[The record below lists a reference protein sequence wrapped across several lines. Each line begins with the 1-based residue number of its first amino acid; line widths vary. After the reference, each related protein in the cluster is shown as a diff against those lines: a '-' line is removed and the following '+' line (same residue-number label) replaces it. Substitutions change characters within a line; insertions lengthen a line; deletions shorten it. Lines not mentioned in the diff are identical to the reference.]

1 MLSVITSCALNG
13 IDAYPVTVEI
23 DVAPGLPGFTMVGL
37 PDSAVKES
45 RERVFAAL
53 KNSGFTVPSK
63 RITVNLAPGGIRKE
77 GTAFDLALA
86 LGLLMASEQAELPRL
101 PPYLFLGEL
110 SLDGRL
116 RPVRGV
122 LPAAL
127 MAKGM
132 GLPGLVVPWENGSEA
147 SLVPGVPVFP
157 LDSLG
162 EALDFLR
169 NPDTA
174 TRKPSAA
181 TRSRPEADTDF
192 AEVKGQPQAKRA
204 LEVAA
209 AGGHN
214 FLLIGS
220 PGCGKTMLARRMP
233 SILPALTEEEG
244 LETTRIY
251 SVAGLL
257 RPGMGLIT
265 RRPFR
270 SPHHT
275 ISNMALVGGGSPGRP
290 GELSLAHNG
299 LLFLDELPEFRR
311 DAVESLRQPLEEGAI
326 TVSRVARSLT
336 YPARVILG
344 SAMNPCPC
352 GRLGDFHQACRCR
365 NEEIARYR
373 ARISGPLLDR
383 IDIHLEVPSLSYGE
397 ITSTAPAE
405 PSSTVRARVMAARE
419 VQRRRFQASGRHGSA
434 PAPASLV
441 RSNSQMTGAHM
452 QAWCALGGPAQAL
465 LKDAVVT
472 LGLSARAHDRILK
485 VARTVADLDGSE
497 SIEDYHIAEAVHYR
511 TLDRPQEHMPKT

>member
-1 MLSVITSCALNG
+1 MLSVITACALNG

-53 KNSGFTVPSK
+53 KNSGFAVPSR
-63 RITVNLAPGGIRKE
+63 RITVNLAPGAIRKE

-86 LGLLMASEQAELPRL
+86 IGLLLASEQVEIPPF

-127 MAKGM
+127 MAKASD
-132 GLPGLVVPWENGSEA
+132 LPGLIIPQENGSEA
-147 SLVPGVPVFP
+147 ALVPGVPVFP
-157 LDSLG
+157 QGSLG

-169 NPDTA
+169 NRSSTGLMTPA
-174 TRKPSAA
+174 RSAPKPES
-181 TRSRPEADTDF
+181 ELDF
-192 AEVKGQPQAKRA
+192 AEVKGQTQAKRA

-233 SILPALTEEEG
+233 SILPLLTEEEG
-244 LETTRIY
+244 LETTRIF

-311 DAVESLRQPLEEGAI
+311 DAVEALRQPLEEGAI
-326 TVSRVARSLT
+326 TVSRVAKSLT

-344 SAMNPCPC
+344 TAMNPCPC
-352 GRLGDFHQACRCR
+352 GRLGEFHQACRCR
-365 NEEIARYR
+365 SEEIARYR

-397 ITSTAPAE
+397 LSNPAPAE
-405 PSSTVRARVMAARE
+405 ASAEVRVRVVAARE
-419 VQRRRFQASGRHGSA
+419 VQHQRFLGSSGGGNPPSPGA
-434 PAPASLV
+434 GV
-441 RSNSQMTGAHM
+441 RSNAQMNGAQLQVH
-452 QAWCALGGPAQAL
+452 CALGSRAQAL

-485 VARTVADLDGSE
+485 VARTIADLDGCAG
-497 SIEDYHIAEAVHYR
+497 IEDYHIAEAVHYR
-511 TLDRPQEHMPKT
+511 TLDRPQEHMPKA

>member
-13 IDAYPVTVEI
+13 IEAYPVTVEI

-53 KNSGFTVPSK
+53 KNSGFAVPSK
-63 RITVNLAPGGIRKE
+63 RITVNLAPGAIRKE

-86 LGLLMASEQAELPRL
+86 LGLLLASGQVDGPAMAPF
-101 PPYLFLGEL
+101 LFLGEL

-127 MAKGM
+127 MAKASA
-132 GLPGLVVPWENGSEA
+132 LPGLVVPWENGSEA

-157 LDSLG
+157 VASLA

-169 NPDTA
+169 NPESA
-174 TRKPSAA
+174 GRKPAG
-181 TRSRPEADTDF
+181 RPRPQAEAEADF
-192 AEVKGQPQAKRA
+192 AEVKGQGQAKRA

-233 SILPALTEEEG
+233 SILPLPSEEEV

-270 SPHHT
+270 SPHHS
-275 ISNMALVGGGSPGRP
+275 ISDMALVGGGSPGRP

-311 DAVESLRQPLEEGAI
+311 NAVEALRQPLEEGAI
-326 TVSRVARSLT
+326 TVSRVAKSVT

-344 SAMNPCPC
+344 AAMNPCPC
-352 GRLGDFHQACRCR
+352 GRLGEFTQGCRCR
-365 NEEIARYR
+365 SEEIARYR

-383 IDIHLEVPSLSYGE
+383 IDIHLEVPSLSFGE
-397 ITSTAPAE
+397 ISRPAAAV
-405 PSSTVRARVMAARE
+405 PSAEVRARVMAARE
-419 VQRRRFQASGRHGSA
+419 VQRRRFLLPGGRGKAAPVSGIRINA
-434 PAPASLV
+434 
-441 RSNSQMTGAHM
+441 QMNGAHL
-452 QAWCALGGPAQAL
+452 QTHCSLGGPAQAL

-485 VARTVADLDGSE
+485 VARTMADLEGRDF
-497 SIEDYHIAEAVHYR
+497 IEDYHIAEAIHYR
-511 TLDRPQEHMPKT
+511 TLDRPQEHMPKA

>member
-1 MLSVITSCALNG
+1 MLSVITACALNG
-13 IDAYPVTVEI
+13 IEAYPVTVEI

-53 KNSGFTVPSK
+53 KNSGFAVPSK
-63 RITVNLAPGGIRKE
+63 RITVNLAPGAIRKE

-86 LGLLMASEQAELPRL
+86 LGLLLASGQTELPPF

-127 MAKGM
+127 MAKASN
-132 GLPGLVVPWENGSEA
+132 LAGLVIPWENGSEA
-147 SLVPGVPVFP
+147 SLVPGVTVFP
-157 LDSLG
+157 LGSLG
-162 EALDFLR
+162 ETLEFLR
-169 NPDTA
+169 NPDA
-174 TRKPSAA
+174 VGRKPPGSAKA
-181 TRSRPEADTDF
+181 KPDTEPDF
-192 AEVKGQPQAKRA
+192 AEVKGQLQAKRA

-233 SILPALTEEEG
+233 SILPLLGEEEG

-311 DAVESLRQPLEEGAI
+311 DAVEALRQPLEEGSI
-326 TVSRVARSLT
+326 TVSRVARSVT

-344 SAMNPCPC
+344 AAMNPCPC
-352 GRLGDFHQACRCR
+352 GRLGEFQPGCRCR
-365 NEEIARYR
+365 SEEIARYR

-383 IDIHLEVPSLSYGE
+383 IDLHLEVPSLSYGE
-397 ITSTAPAE
+397 ISVPAPAE
-405 PSSTVRARVMAARE
+405 PSALVRARVMAARE
-419 VQRRRFQASGRHGSA
+419 TQRLRFLRPGGSLSPPRSGI
-434 PAPASLV
+434 
-441 RSNSQMTGAHM
+441 RSNAQMNGAMLQTH
-452 QAWCALGGPAQAL
+452 CSLGGPAQAL

-485 VARTVADLDGSE
+485 VARTVADLDGSDE
-497 SIEDYHIAEAVHYR
+497 IQDFHIAEAVHYR
-511 TLDRPQEHMPKT
+511 TLDRPQEHMPKS